1 MSQTDSFID
10 EVSEEL
16 RRDQLF
22 ALLRRYGWIA
32 ALAVVLVV
40 GGAAWNEYRKAQSQ
54 ATAEA
59 FGDAILSALDAA
71 DNAAR
76 VAALQ
81 QIEAQSDTQLAL
93 LSLLI
98 AGEAQAADDAAA
110 VTSALDAAGAAQDAP
125 QIYRDIALFKAA
137 TADGTDMDASQRNAA
152 LDALAARGG
161 MLRLLAWEQQALLA
175 LEGGDKA
182 AAIDGLSKIMLDAD
196 ATSSL
201 RSRAGQM
208 IIALGGKLPDPVAA
222 LPQ

>member
-40 GGAAWNEYRKAQSQ
+40 GGATWNEYRKAQSQ

-110 VTSALDAAGAAQDAP
+110 VTSALDAAGTAQDAP
-125 QIYRDIALFKAA
+125 KIYRDIALFKAA

-208 IIALGGKLPDPVAA
+208 IIALGGELPDPVAA

>member
-76 VAALQ
+76 VAALK

-110 VTSALDAAGAAQDAP
+110 VTSALDAAGTAQDAP
-125 QIYRDIALFKAA
+125 KIYRDIALFKAA

-208 IIALGGKLPDPVAA
+208 IIALGGELPDPVAA

>member
-54 ATAEA
+54 AMAEA

-110 VTSALDAAGAAQDAP
+110 VTSALDAVGTAQDAP

-137 TADGTDMDASQRNAA
+137 TADGTDLDASQRNAA
-152 LDALAARGG
+152 LDALATRGG

-208 IIALGGKLPDPVAA
+208 IIALGGELPDPVAA

>member
-54 ATAEA
+54 AMAEA

-110 VTSALDAAGAAQDAP
+110 VTSALDAVGTAQDAP

-208 IIALGGKLPDPVAA
+208 IIALGGELPDPVAA